1 MLERSSNLHDPRGSR
16 LAETDDATLTAEKVP
31 TDVPAAVASDLPTD
45 DTTNRKNMA
54 LLIQLR
60 WTAVIGQIG
69 TIAFVHWWLGIALPL
84 LPMAG
89 LICALVALNLASLVR
104 VRYRA
109 EINNRELLLSLMLD
123 VAALTGQLYLSG
135 GATNPFTSLYLLQ
148 VTLGA
153 ILLDARSTWS
163 LVALTCVSFAWL
175 TVSYRPLELPQ
186 HAFSDPF
193 SLHVVGVFVGLML
206 DAVLLVVF
214 VTRINRNLRERD
226 AHLAALRQHA
236 AEQDHIVRMG
246 LLASGAAH
254 ELGTPLSSLSVILSD
269 WRRMP
274 ALASDSEIADDLAEM
289 EASLQRCKSIVT
301 GILVSAGQARGEGS
315 SPTTMIAFLT
325 ALVEEWRTA
334 RSANNLHFRNAFG
347 ADLAIASDVALKQ
360 AIFNVLD
367 NAFEVS
373 RDWVE
378 FAVERDGDTLVLS
391 ISDRGPGFAP
401 KMLAQLG
408 KPYQSSK
415 GRPGGGLGLF
425 LVVNVVRKLGG
436 VVTAQNH
443 RKRGATVKLAL
454 PLATLA
460 IGGDFDG

>member
-1 MLERSSNLHDPRGSR
+1 MLKRSSNLHDPGASR
-16 LAETDDATLTAEKVP
+16 LAETDDVTSPAGKIP
-31 TDVPAAVASDLPTD
+31 TDVSDAVGADPLTD

-69 TIAFVHWWLGIALPL
+69 TIGFVHWWLGIALPL
-84 LPMAG
+84 VPMAG

-104 VRYRA
+104 VRHRA

-135 GATNPFTSLYLLQ
+135 GASNPFTSLYLLQ

-153 ILLDARSTWS
+153 ILLDSRSTWS

-175 TVSYRPLELPQ
+175 TVSYRPLELPLDG
-186 HAFSDPF
+186 FSDPF

-254 ELGTPLSSLSVILSD
+254 ELGTPLASLSVILSD

-274 ALASDSEIADDLAEM
+274 ALVSDSEIADDLTEM

-334 RSANNLHFRNAFG
+334 RSASNLHFRNAFG

-425 LVVNVVRKLGG
+425 LVVNVIRKLGG

>member
-1 MLERSSNLHDPRGSR
+1 MLKLPSNRVEHRERATSGGEAATPFAPKSADPPH
-16 LAETDDATLTAEKVP
+16 ATL
-31 TDVPAAVASDLPTD
+31 AAPTD
-45 DTTNRKNMA
+45 DETNRKNMA

-60 WTAVIGQIG
+60 WTAVVGQIG
-69 TIAFVHWWLGIALPL
+69 TIAFVDVWLGIKLPL
-84 LPMAG
+84 ASMGAVIWG
-89 LICALVALNLASLVR
+89 LVLLNIVSLVW

-109 EINNRELLLSLMLD
+109 QINNRELLLALMLD
-123 VAALTGQLYLSG
+123 VAALTAQLYLSG
-135 GATNPFTSLYLLQ
+135 GAANPFTSLYLLQ

-153 ILLDARSTWS
+153 VLLDSRSTWS
-163 LVALTCVSFAWL
+163 LVAVTCMSFAWL
-175 TVSYRPLELPQ
+175 TLSYRPLDLSQ
-186 HAFSDPF
+186 QGFSEPF
-193 SLHVVGVFVGLML
+193 RLHVIGMFIGFVL

-214 VTRINRNLRERD
+214 MTRINRNLRDRD

-254 ELGTPLSSLSVILSD
+254 ELGTPLASLSVILSD

-274 ALASDSEIADDLAEM
+274 ALTSDPEVAGDLGEM
-289 EASLQRCKSIVT
+289 ENSLQRCKSIVT
-301 GILVSAGQARGEGS
+301 GILVSAGQARGEES
-315 SPTTMIAFLT
+315 APTMLTAFLT
-325 ALVEEWRTA
+325 DIVEEWRRA
-334 RSANNLHFRNAFG
+334 RSVTSLHFINLIG
-347 ADLAIASDVALKQ
+347 DDLAIVSDVALTQ

-367 NAFEVS
+367 NALEVS

-378 FAVERDGDTLVLS
+378 FAAEREDDTLVLS

-401 KMLAQLG
+401 EMLAQLG

-425 LVVNVVRKLGG
+425 LVVNVIRKLGG

-443 RKRGATVKLAL
+443 RKRGATVRLSL

-460 IGGDFDG
+460 IGGDFDT